1 LPGVNLD
8 AAESQI
14 VRISITPDGRL
25 RRRDAA
31 AYLALSERTLANWHS
46 RRIGPRSHRIGG
58 RAFYYV
64 ADLEAFV
71 ASQAV
76 H

>member
-1 LPGVNLD
+1 VSRVNLSN
-8 AAESQI
+8 ASVKPVQI
-14 VRISITPDGRL
+14 QTTPDGRL

-46 RRIGPRSHRIGG
+46 RRIGPRSHRIGS
-58 RAFYYV
+58 RAFYYL

-71 ASQAV
+71 ASEGV
-76 H
+76 L